1 SNQSG
6 KYVDISSMA
15 EDLQRFHRMDYGRQ
29 NKTAFTIQ
37 VEKVHGVICD
47 ESGLTD
53 LENKHLAKRA
63 KHSQKDTKL
72 VFPSDYPLPDQPINL
87 MSLYKKGNPE
97 SGTSPKREQ
106 SASDSPAQAQSTPH
120 SCGTKVSAGGW
131 FKNKGRGPEQDSIL
145 IDLCKEEAA
154 SPAGNV
160 CLTASYAVFHQ
171 LWIATSMTKSIE
183 LQYSTLKFED
193 VGGNEDTLA
202 EVCKLLIHMRHPEL
216 YQQLGVV
223 PPRGFLLHG
232 PPGCGKTL
240 LAQAVAGEME
250 LPLLKVS
257 VPELVSGVSG
267 ESEQKLR
274 ELFEQAVTS
283 SPWIL
288 FIDEIDDT
296 ERWIVSQLLTCMDDL
311 NSLAVTAQVMDI
323 GATNQ
328 PGSLDP
334 ALRRAGRFDK
344 EICLGIPDEAARL
357 RNLKTLC
364 RKLKLPEDFD
374 YQQLARL
381 TPGYVGAELMALC
394 REAAMSAV
402 DRVLLEDKNQGLEG
416 AGDESCDMFT
426 RFSGVKMFHFCLY
439 HQGELCHLLSLLKSS
454 ESLSEEQMAG
464 LCILMSDFQGSLASV
479 QPSAKSEGFVTVP
492 DVTWKDVGALH
503 DIRKELTMAFLAP
516 VRSPEQFK
524 AQCSCR
530 GVASWAS
537 RLWKDPAGQVYHF
550 LLFQDVANESGLN
563 LISVKGPE
571 LLNMVR
577 RSAIQIP
584 EVPRRHSFPCDPF
597 DEIDSLCPCR
607 SGHASGASVRVV
619 NQLLTK
625 MDRLEARR
633 QVFIMAA
640 TNRPGG
646 LLYTNLRPGRLD
658 KTLYVGLPPPSDRH
672 AILLIITRVTKPHLE
687 QDVSL
692 EEIARDVH
700 SDCFTCL
707 RPDLLVREAS
717 VNALRAY
724 LLTQPNPSYTGHSY
738 SNGPVADIRVSK
750 KNFEDTFKKV
760 WPSVSKKVRCIGTW
774 TYE

>member
-1 SNQSG
+1 
-6 KYVDISSMA
+6 
-15 EDLQRFHRMDYGRQ
+15 MDYGRR
-29 NKTAFTIQ
+29 NKTAFRIQ
-37 VEKVHGVICD
+37 TE
-47 ESGLTD
+47 
-53 LENKHLAKRA
+53 
-63 KHSQKDTKL
+63 L
-72 VFPSDYPLPDQPINL
+72 VFPSDYPLPDQPINVMNSSP

-160 CLTASYAVFHQ
+160 CLTASYAVFHHI
-171 LWIATSMTKSIE
+171 LLHCILLNMMTQA
-183 LQYSTLKFED
+183 LNH
-193 VGGNEDTLA
+193 NE
-202 EVCKLLIHMRHPEL
+202 V

-223 PPRGFLLHG
+223 PPWEFLLHG

-240 LAQAVAGEME
+240 LAQPVAGEME

-257 VPELVSGVSG
+257 APELVSGVSG
-267 ESEQKLR
+267 ESEQKLTI
-274 ELFEQAVTS
+274 LVLLPLQTS
-283 SPWIL
+283 SPCIL
-288 FIDEIDDT
+288 FIDEIDDM

-311 NSLAVTAQVMDI
+311 NSLAVTAQVMVI
-323 GATNQ
+323 GATNR

-357 RNLKTLC
+357 RILKTLC
-364 RKLKLPEDFD
+364 RKLKHPEDFD
-374 YQQLARL
+374 YRQLARL

-402 DRVLLEDKNQGLEG
+402 DRVLLEMQDKNQGLVPKAEG
-416 AGDESCDMFT
+416 RGESE
-426 RFSGVKMFHFCLY
+426 GP
-439 HQGELCHLLSLLKSS
+439 QGACPLQQGQNALCHLLSLLKSS

-464 LCILMSDFQGSLASV
+464 LCILMSDFQGSLASP
-479 QPSAKSEGFVTVP
+479 QPSAKSEGFATVP

-503 DIRKELTMAFLAP
+503 DIREELTMALLAP
-516 VRSPEQFK
+516 VRSPEQFI

-550 LLFQDVANESGLN
+550 LLFQAVANESGLN
-563 LISVKGPE
+563 FISVKGPE

-584 EVPRRHSFPCDPF
+584 GVPRRHSFPCDP
-597 DEIDSLCPCR
+597 LPCP
-607 SGHASGASVRVV
+607 
-619 NQLLTK
+619 LLTE
-625 MDRLEARR
+625 MDGLETRR
-633 QVFIMAA
+633 QVFIMVA

-646 LLYTNLRPGRLD
+646 HIIDPAVLRPGRLD

-672 AILLIITRVTKPHLE
+672 AILLTITRVTWNAMDGSSRCK
-687 QDVSL
+687 
-692 EEIARDVH
+692 
-700 SDCFTCL
+700 CGT
-707 RPDLLVREAS
+707 DLSVLVREAS

-724 LLTQPNPSYTGHSY
+724 LLTQPNPSYTGNTGLKTSRSSLPLYSCYCFMEHCKLGLLLTCISPCLPFRKLDFCLQRFLRQDKYRSQGHS
-738 SNGPVADIRVSK
+738 ICTVSSTR
-750 KNFEDTFKKV
+750 DL
-760 WPSVSKKVRCIGTW
+760 R
-774 TYE
+774 Y